1 MERLMDTDAFV
12 ITDIEQFTA
21 LWSKTYNREGKPDWS
36 HIIPYYDESIHFR
49 DCIQEVR
56 GIEEFKALTERL
68 ARRSNELSM
77 TLKNAVMLGRLIYME
92 WEMTI
97 LYRNTRSSV
106 IYGASRIMLS
116 EQGKIID
123 QRDYYD
129 LWGDIFDNIPKFNRR
144 YRSFMKKVFG

>member
-1 MERLMDTDAFV
+1 MENDEFV
-12 ITDIEQFTA
+12 ITDLEQFTA

-36 HIIPYYDESIHFR
+36 HIIPYYAESIHFR
-49 DCIQEVR
+49 DCIQEVW
-56 GIEEFKALTERL
+56 GLEEFKALTTRL

-77 TLKNAVMLGRLIYME
+77 AIKNAVMHDKLIYME

-97 LYRNTRSSV
+97 LFRNTRSSV
-106 IYGASRIMLS
+106 IYGASRILLN
-116 EQGKIID
+116 EAGKIID

-129 LWGDIFDNIPKFNRR
+129 LWGDIFDNIPRFNHR

>member
-1 MERLMDTDAFV
+1 MERLADTDAFV

-36 HIIPYYDESIHFR
+36 HIIPYYDELIHFR

-77 TLKNAVMLGRLIYME
+77 ALKNAVMLGRLIYME